1 MNDVFPLFL
10 EAVFKKDRIEI
21 ENKKVQDLMIPTSEV
36 IVMSENKEVNDALMQ
51 LFRKGMSRIFIVN
64 NQSQLVGLISKTD
77 ILNLAQEREEFLRTT
92 KK

>member
-1 MNDVFPLFL
+1 VNDVFPLFL

-64 NQSQLVGLISKTD
+64 N
-77 ILNLAQEREEFLRTT
+77 
-92 KK
+92 

>member
-51 LFRKGMSRIFIVN
+51 LF
-64 NQSQLVGLISKTD
+64 
-77 ILNLAQEREEFLRTT
+77 
-92 KK
+92 